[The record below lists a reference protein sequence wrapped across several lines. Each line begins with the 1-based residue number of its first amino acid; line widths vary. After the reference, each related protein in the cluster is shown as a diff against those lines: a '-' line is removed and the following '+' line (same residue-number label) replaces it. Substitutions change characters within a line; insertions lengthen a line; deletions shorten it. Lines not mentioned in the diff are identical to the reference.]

1 MLLRLD
7 NKTYSDQPAPNME
20 TLLLALDETYRYCE
34 LLSRQLKNAKRLDN
48 YPKTSRFLSYCFVHA
63 GNKLLA
69 IKKLGSTF
77 RNEAFSLHRSA
88 IEIVVD
94 ASWVWYYFYFN
105 HKPNI
110 SERICKQFF
119 LNSPAKFIS
128 EFSFIKQIY
137 TRDPFVKRYFDEDK
151 LNSYLAK
158 AKEKVGSYKYQS
170 DWRYLDG
177 FHEKKKMEWKWQERC
192 RIAGIVMEK
201 LANLKNADIYRN
213 MSILSAYTHW
223 DSFQTQ
229 YSEEDIEEAIFD
241 KNLNA
246 LIGILQDL
254 IQLGYNIIEVTVPE
268 ELRISRQRIIW

>member
-7 NKTYSDQPAPNME
+7 NKTYSDQPAPNRE

-34 LLSRQLKNAKRLDN
+34 LLSRELRKAKRLDS
-48 YPKTSRFLSYCFVHA
+48 YPSTSRFLSNCFVHA
-63 GNKLLA
+63 ANRLLA

-94 ASWVWYYFYFN
+94 ASWIWYYFDFD
-105 HKPNI
+105 HKPDI
-110 SERICKQFF
+110 AERICRQFF

-128 EFSFIKQIY
+128 EFNFIKQLY
-137 TRDPFVKRYFDEDK
+137 PREPFVKEYFDEDK
-151 LNSYLAK
+151 LDSYLKK

-170 DWRYLDG
+170 DWRYLGG
-177 FHEKKKMEWKWQERC
+177 FHDKKKMEWKWQDRC
-192 RIAGIVMEK
+192 KKAGIVMEK
-201 LANLKNADIYRN
+201 LAKLKNADIYRN
-213 MSILSAYTHW
+213 LSILSAYTHW

-229 YSEEDIEEAIFD
+229 YSDENIEEAIFD

-246 LIGILQDL
+246 VIGIMQDL
-254 IQLGYNIIEVTVPE
+254 IQLGYSIIEVTIPE